1 MSLDELDRRIIRAT
15 QSGLPLVH
23 RPYEAVGAALGISG
37 EQVRERLQA
46 MLSEGLIRR
55 IGAVPN
61 HYRLGFTAN
70 GMSVWDVADD
80 RVDELGER
88 IGQLPFVSH
97 CYRRPRRAPKAALG
111 RSQAA
116 LSPLGGDAAQSAAA
130 GGYVW
135 PYNLFAMLHGRSR
148 DEVEAQAQQVAAL
161 LGDACRAHDILY
173 STAILK
179 KTGLRISES

>member
-1 MSLDELDRRIIRAT
+1 MALDELDRRLIRAT
-15 QSGLPLVH
+15 QSGLPLVS
-23 RPYEAVGAALGISG
+23 RPYEAIGAALGISG

-46 MLSEGLIRR
+46 MLDAGLIRR

-80 RVDELGER
+80 VVDALGER
-88 IGQLPFVSH
+88 IGLLPGVSH
-97 CYRRPRRAPKAALG
+97 CYLRPRRLP
-111 RSQAA
+111 
-116 LSPLGGDAAQSAAA
+116 
-130 GGYVW
+130 VW

-148 DEVEAQAQQVAAL
+148 DEVEQQANEIASM
-161 LGDACRAHDILY
+161 LGGACRAHDILY

-179 KTGLRISES
+179 KTGLRLTDS